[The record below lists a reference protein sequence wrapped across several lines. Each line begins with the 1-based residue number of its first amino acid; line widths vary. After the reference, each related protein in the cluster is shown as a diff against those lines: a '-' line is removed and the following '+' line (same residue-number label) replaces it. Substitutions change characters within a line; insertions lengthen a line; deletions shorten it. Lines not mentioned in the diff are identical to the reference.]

1 MTTSIIVKFEEEY
14 RRKAV
19 FPDIADEIQAGSI
32 KPEDIYHIK
41 EGIIYFSGLEE
52 GMQSGRPSF
61 LIHIPLPDG
70 KVVLVET
77 SMTAFRA
84 ASDLLMVKFGD
95 KLD

>member
-1 MTTSIIVKFEEEY
+1 MTTSIGIKFEEDY

-19 FPDIADEIQAGSI
+19 FPDIADKIQSGNL
-32 KPEDIYHIK
+32 KPNDIYHIK
-41 EGIIYFSGLEE
+41 DGMIYFSGLEE

-77 SMTAFRA
+77 SMLQFKM
-84 ASDLLMVKFGD
+84 ASEIILAKFGGQ
-95 KLD
+95 LD